1 MIPNLI
7 SAILLIVLGIPALI
21 IAVFLPPLLELRRPR
36 DSGPRIIM
44 EDLHVGIVGPLSVAT
59 IINIEEEHRFDRSL
73 LPRLLKVIE
82 VLPSLEV

>member
-7 SAILLIVLGIPALI
+7 SAILLIVFGTPTLI
-21 IAVFLPPLLELRRPR
+21 IVVFLPALLELRRPR

-44 EDLHVGIVGPLSVAT
+44 EDVHAGLIGLLSVAT
-59 IINIEEEHRFDRSL
+59 IVNIEEEHRFDRSL
-73 LPRLLKVIE
+73 LPRLLKAIE